1 MAITFSD
8 PEVSVELIWM
18 RVAEPNV
25 GHMTTDVVLSTKVIA
40 TADKKAELK
49 LA

>member
-8 PEVSVELIWM
+8 PEASAAVTWT

-25 GHMTTDVVLSTKVIA
+25 VQTTVDVVLSTKVIS
-40 TADKKAELK
+40 TADKKAEFK
-49 LA
+49 LV